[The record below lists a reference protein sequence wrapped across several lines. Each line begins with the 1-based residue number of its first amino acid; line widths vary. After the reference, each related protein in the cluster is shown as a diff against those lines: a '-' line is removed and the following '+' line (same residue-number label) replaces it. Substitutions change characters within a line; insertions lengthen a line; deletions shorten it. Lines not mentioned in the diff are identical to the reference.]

1 MSTAFSFETLFV
13 APSASAVLASYFEP
27 DLMAM
32 QDEVGQLTERKAVD
46 DTDGETERK
55 GSWTVRST
63 RPLPVFAR
71 PFVEGGRL
79 AYVEKMTWRKRDN
92 EIDLSVVPQ
101 ILGGRVSISGVYQ
114 LTEAGDWQVRRR
126 YSGHISVD
134 IRFVGGKIE
143 RGILEAIEEGMPR
156 MRDCTQSWLTAKYP
170 R

>member
-32 QDEVGQLTERKAVD
+32 QDKVGELSDRTVTS

-63 RPLPVFAR
+63 RSLPVFAR

-79 AYVEKMTWRKRDN
+79 SYVEKMTWRKRDN

-101 ILGGRVSISGVYQ
+101 ILGGRVSIGGVYK
-114 LTEAGDWQVRRR
+114 LEDVGEWQVRRR
-126 YSGHISVD
+126 YSGQISVD
-134 IRFVGGKIE
+134 IRFVGSKIE
-143 RGILEAIEEGMPR
+143 RGILEAIEEGMPK